1 MSYDETTIFMTKQ
14 ASSAIEQLLAQG
26 QLEPALE
33 QLLALLDRDPQGG
46 ELAQIARVNQADL
59 YQLKAAVLK
68 GTIAPDEERLIRNR
82 LTDSALQIVRRA
94 AEGKFSFTEPEA
106 QPARSQVWRYYLAG
120 GIVAL
125 AGALLAWRLL
135 GGSPKTAD
143 ESCPTFSEQAR
154 YRVMVLPF
162 KQTGEKKASQPEI
175 DIADGLNVLISKT
188 PGLKN
193 IAEADVHEGY
203 DIEKEYPNFAQAAD
217 IAEGC
222 GAQMLVWGK
231 INQDEQ
237 NEYKLDVRYK
247 IIGSGGVQT
256 GDTTLGNLL
265 KMREEG
271 RNLVQDV
278 EAVTRLVYIVLANHV
293 GVGVLPSFIASAAP
307 ADSSA
312 SAASEALPDTTLLL
326 GLAQNHALR
335 RETDQAIAT
344 YTQVLEAFPD
354 NQEARVKR
362 GSLLYKKG
370 DFAAA
375 ARDLEAAAPDAQSAQ
390 PEVLKLRI
398 DARLQSS
405 QPSKARDDLNSL
417 REKTAKSDADGTW
430 LDNKGRQVNDS
441 LLALQRAR
449 DRMERLAQAKPQ
461 DSRLRTGAA
470 KANLGLGDTER
481 AIQYADKAIRQNPRD
496 AEAVE
501 VAVEARLQKGD
512 TVSARK
518 VIENAERAG
527 AAKSVERWKGVI
539 QQMPSP
545 TVKQRQKQR

>member
-1 MSYDETTIFMTKQ
+1 MTKQ
-14 ASSAIEQLLAQG
+14 ELSAIEQLISQG
-26 QLEPALE
+26 NLEAALE
-33 QLLALLDRDPQGG
+33 QLVALLDRDPRGG
-46 ELAQIARVNQADL
+46 ELLQIARVNQADL

-68 GTIAPDEERLIRNR
+68 GTVAADDARLITNR
-82 LTDSALQIVRRA
+82 LTDSVLQILRRALQ
-94 AEGKFSFTEPEA
+94 GKFTLVEVEPA
-106 QPARSQVWRYYLAG
+106 PTRSQAWRYYLAG
-120 GIVAL
+120 GVVAL

-135 GGSPKTAD
+135 GSGTKTAD
-143 ESCPTFSEQAR
+143 ACPTFSEQAR

-193 IAEADVHEGY
+193 IAEADVNENY
-203 DIEKEYPNFAQAAD
+203 DIEKEYPNFSQAAD
-217 IAEGC
+217 IAQGC
-222 GAQMLVWGK
+222 EAQMLVWGK
-231 INQDEQ
+231 INQDEK
-237 NEYKLDVRYK
+237 NEYKLDIRYK
-247 IIGSGGVQT
+247 LIGVDGIQT
-256 GDTTLGNLL
+256 GDTTLSNLL

-278 EAVTRLVYIVLANHV
+278 EAVTRLMYIVLANHA
-293 GVGVLPSFIASAAP
+293 GVSVLPSLIASAAP
-307 ADSSA
+307 ADTSALAA
-312 SAASEALPDTTLLL
+312 SAALPDTSLLL
-326 GLAQNHALR
+326 SLAQNHAVR
-335 RETDQAIAT
+335 RETDKAIAT
-344 YTQVLEAFPD
+344 YTQVLEAYPD
-354 NQEARVKR
+354 NREARVKR
-362 GSLLYKKG
+362 GSLLYEKG

-390 PEVLKLRI
+390 PDILKLRI

-405 QPSKARDDLNSL
+405 QPSKAREDLKSL

-430 LDNKGRQVNDS
+430 LNQKSRQVNDS
-441 LLALQRAR
+441 LLALQQAR
-449 DRMERLAQAKPQ
+449 DRMERLAKAKPQ

-481 AIQYADKAIRQNPRD
+481 AIQNADKAIQQNPRN
-496 AEAVE
+496 AEAVD

-512 TVSARK
+512 TASARR

-527 AAKSVERWKGVI
+527 ATKSVEKWKGVI

-545 TVKQRQKQR
+545 TVKQLRKQR